1 MRLPLSDSFRREGA
15 GAVLYVALIATL
27 IAQSGP
33 GHVHGNTRYRALAGG
48 LAFLALGSV
57 RTREALTMH
66 KASKAFKA
74 VGMFVVAFTELV
86 SVAGR
91 SEASW
96 WFAPAIVSLVLVV
109 ASIGMALVFWRRERD
124 ERERAI
130 VNAATTVAFFVTM
143 TVVLI
148 FVLLNRLH
156 AASITAS
163 WVLLTAAVSWF
174 AAWFVMQERM

>member
-74 VGMFVVAFTELV
+74 GGMFVVAFTELV

-109 ASIGMALVFWRRERD
+109 AS
-124 ERERAI
+124 
-130 VNAATTVAFFVTM
+130 
-143 TVVLI
+143 
-148 FVLLNRLH
+148 
-156 AASITAS
+156 
-163 WVLLTAAVSWF
+163 
-174 AAWFVMQERM
+174 